1 MKYCWKIGG
10 RTETNGG
17 LLQKETENEYE
28 ISKIQRRT
36 PVPVSF
42 FKKKLQNMCFHVNF
56 TIFSRTIFLYNTYG
70 AYF

>member
-10 RTETNGG
+10 RTETNRG

-36 PVPVSF
+36 PAPVSF
-42 FKKKLQNMCFHVNF
+42 FKERL
-56 TIFSRTIFLYNTYG
+56 
-70 AYF
+70 